1 MRLTLIFRKRFREIG
16 TSWFPDITGAVAEI
30 VDSLDDI
37 EILEESDRLLRPEV
51 LNAVDDHRL
60 RAILEVS
67 VRDEDLW
74 WYESRKDPSHRSG
87 WKDRIEIEISIF
99 KLVPN
104 SSLIKRL

>member
-1 MRLTLIFRKRFREIG
+1 
-16 TSWFPDITGAVAEI
+16 

-67 VRDEDLW
+67 VRDEDL
-74 WYESRKDPSHRSG
+74 
-87 WKDRIEIEISIF
+87 
-99 KLVPN
+99 
-104 SSLIKRL
+104 

>member
-1 MRLTLIFRKRFREIG
+1 MIRCV
-16 TSWFPDITGAVAEI
+16 TGAVAEI

-67 VRDEDLW
+67 VSDEDLW
-74 WYESRKDPSHRSG
+74 LYEESWKDSSHWSRRKDR
-87 WKDRIEIEISIF
+87 KEIEISIF
-99 KLVPN
+99 KLMPK
-104 SSLIKRL
+104 SLLIKQHRY